1 MSFQS
6 CKQKAQGHCDTGTSS
21 SMDDHSPPSSGVCH
35 EFKPTVDSTA
45 PRAKRLLHSSE
56 QVQALQSAKKACVL
70 SHDCSTPD
78 PAREL
83 LLCSPGPACFQG
95 SPCFLD
101 DAGHNNPVASF
112 SASKYDD
119 VAISLDTSRC
129 FDGSEPDD
137 ALLELSDSKEGNS
150 PFSFT
155 EEEIQEILADDCVE
169 SEQYLTRKTVL
180 SQNVDGESEK
190 DESRR
195 SSGASAV
202 REGVITENPN
212 ELSREC
218 SSVSSEGYPSLPNE
232 SAGLDE
238 NLPQLTQVTRILF
251 DLDIQEL
258 LNLSPIDAGDVDELL
273 EDNCLEEAKKEAL
286 ETASNDKAA
295 HSCDL
300 EASLEELMSNGWQS
314 LRKTPSTSSHV
325 PDFGAGGERCVPS
338 ANHSP
343 AEGGSVPLVLM
354 CSTPSSAFESQELP
368 KATKSRFSRKLSFPE
383 GDEDSTEAEQP
394 SISVESGGTA
404 GGQIEQE
411 EATSG
416 KKPGKVIPVSQEEEE
431 SLKQWICALEAELE
445 PFYPECAHPY
455 EESCS
460 SCNSLI
466 QEPSTAEG
474 ERKVFVK
481 SSCRLGIQ
489 PNRQHRLSQLPL
501 EHLLSGL
508 TVTLCGTS
516 GHLDLQQCL
525 AWEMQRG
532 KMIPRKF

>member
-1 MSFQS
+1 
-6 CKQKAQGHCDTGTSS
+6 
-21 SMDDHSPPSSGVCH
+21 MDDHSPHSSGVCLCH
-35 EFKPTVDSTA
+35 EFKPTVDSTV
-45 PRAKRLLHSSE
+45 PRAKRLLDSSE

-78 PAREL
+78 QAREP

-101 DAGHNNPVASF
+101 DAGHNSLVASS

-137 ALLELSDSKEGNS
+137 ALLELSDSEEGNS
-150 PFSFT
+150 PFNFT

-169 SEQYLTRKTVL
+169 SEQYLTRKTAL
-180 SQNVDGESEK
+180 SQNVDGESKK
-190 DESRR
+190 DESSR
-195 SSGASAV
+195 SSGASAI

-212 ELSREC
+212 EPLSRES
-218 SSVSSEGYPSLPNE
+218 SSVSSEGYPSLLNE

-238 NLPQLTQVTRILF
+238 NLLQSTQVTHMLF
-251 DLDIQEL
+251 DLDIHEL

-273 EDNCLEEAKKEAL
+273 EDNCLEEAEKEAL
-286 ETASNDKAA
+286 ETVSNDKAA

-314 LRKTPSTSSHV
+314 LRKTPVTSSHV
-325 PDFGAGGERCVPS
+325 PVFCGGGGGRCVPS

-343 AEGGSVPLVLM
+343 AGDGSAPLVLM
-354 CSTPSSAFESQELP
+354 CSIPSSGSESQELP
-368 KATKSRFSRKLSFPE
+368 KATKSCFSRKLSFPE
-383 GDEDSTEAEQP
+383 GDEGDSTEAEQP
-394 SISVESGGTA
+394 SNSMESGGTA

-416 KKPGKVIPVSQEEEE
+416 NKPGKVIPVPQEEEE
-431 SLKQWICALEAELE
+431 SLKQWTCTLEAEFE
-445 PFYPECAHPY
+445 PLYPECAHLY

-460 SCNSLI
+460 SCNRNDPGSNKKPTQGYSLAQRVSKNSAKHHYFQSI
-466 QEPSTAEG
+466 PDHFQCCPVTALSCLILLLRDCAGSCSAFRVVVNGSGFEW
-474 ERKVFVK
+474 FV
-481 SSCRLGIQ
+481 S
-489 PNRQHRLSQLPL
+489 
-501 EHLLSGL
+501 
-508 TVTLCGTS
+508 
-516 GHLDLQQCL
+516 
-525 AWEMQRG
+525 
-532 KMIPRKF
+532 